1 MSTPPD
7 TQRAHGPQGAKV
19 DGDARRRVYFVS
31 LGCSKNQVDTEV
43 MLGVVRDEGGEIVDD
58 PALADTLVVNTC
70 GFIEPA
76 KIESIDTILD
86 LARYKA
92 QRPRTLVVAGCL
104 SQRHPEEL
112 AAELPEVDHFL
123 GSADMLGLRN
133 VLRGTSPRMA
143 VSPLSR
149 RAYLYD
155 HTAPRQTIGPRHTSV
170 VKIAEGCD
178 RPCAFCII
186 PQLRGPQRSRAV
198 PDIVEEVVGL
208 VQQGTREIRLVAQD
222 LTKYGDD
229 FADRGLVPANLEHL
243 LDALVRIDGLHW
255 IRLHYAYPTA
265 TTDGILDRIVGHAKI
280 ANYLDVPFQH
290 VDSDVLKKMRRGYGE
305 KQIRDLVERVHAR
318 STSDRRIWLRTTL
331 LVGHPGET
339 EDAFSRLLD
348 FIEEGHVDHL
358 GVFPWSKEDGT
369 ASALLPLRVGEDV
382 GRRRAEEAMAVQ
394 AELRREANL
403 DMRGEVLEVL
413 VDGPSS
419 ESEFLYDARHEGQAP
434 EVDGRVIVCDA
445 VAKPGDLLRVKII
458 DAEAHDLVGSVD
470 LDREVE
476 FRDDDV

>member
-1 MSTPPD
+1 
-7 TQRAHGPQGAKV
+7 
-19 DGDARRRVYFVS
+19 
-31 LGCSKNQVDTEV
+31 
-43 MLGVVRDEGGEIVDD
+43 
-58 PALADTLVVNTC
+58 
-70 GFIEPA
+70 
-76 KIESIDTILD
+76 
-86 LARYKA
+86 
-92 QRPRTLVVAGCL
+92 
-104 SQRHPEEL
+104 
-112 AAELPEVDHFL
+112 
-123 GSADMLGLRN
+123 
-133 VLRGTSPRMA
+133 
-143 VSPLSR
+143 
-149 RAYLYD
+149 
-155 HTAPRQTIGPRHTSV
+155 

-305 KQIRDLVERVHAR
+305 KQIRDLVERIHAR